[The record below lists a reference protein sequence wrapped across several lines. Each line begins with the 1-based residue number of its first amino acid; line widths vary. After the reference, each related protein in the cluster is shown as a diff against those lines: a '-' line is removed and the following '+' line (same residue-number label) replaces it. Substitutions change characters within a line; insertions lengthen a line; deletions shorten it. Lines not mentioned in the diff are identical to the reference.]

1 MNYKYLIQE
10 GASDLLDHN
19 AVVLVGQPKLKLKI
33 YIRFPYLEW

>member
-19 AVVLVGQPKLKLKI
+19 AVVLVGQPN
-33 YIRFPYLEW
+33 WD